1 MEVISLP
8 RGRGKSFIL
17 VSESAKTN
25 TPIITATKNSAE
37 SLKFTAKQ
45 MGVEIPTPLVA
56 STLKYNSLID
66 KDYYIDD
73 IDVVWSIIFGGC
85 PVIGTLTPTNEIEY

>member
-1 MEVISLP
+1 MEMISLP
-8 RGRGKSFIL
+8 RGMGKSSIL
-17 VSESAKTN
+17 VCESAKTN
-25 TPIITATKNSAE
+25 TPIITATKNSAK
-37 SLKFTAKQ
+37 SLMLIAERV
-45 MGVEIPTPLVA
+45 GVEIPTPIVA

>member
-1 MEVISLP
+1 MEIISLP

-17 VSESAKTN
+17 VCESAKTN

-37 SLKFTAKQ
+37 SLKFAAKQ
-45 MGVEIPTPLVA
+45 MGVEIPAPIVA